1 MPVPSIVA
9 ADSKT
14 LNPQPESPSVRV
26 RRDVRGSL
34 RLNGRRR
41 GNILVLMFA
50 ELLGTR
56 DGRFYSGYI
65 VVAGESCGVFDT
77 SNDDVLLSAF
87 KLGTTITLGFSG
99 YM

>member
-1 MPVPSIVA
+1 MPVPNIVA

-14 LNPQPESPSVRV
+14 LDPQLGSPSVRV

-41 GNILVLMFA
+41 GNILVLMFV

-56 DGRFYSGYI
+56 DGRFY
-65 VVAGESCGVFDT
+65 
-77 SNDDVLLSAF
+77 
-87 KLGTTITLGFSG
+87 
-99 YM
+99 